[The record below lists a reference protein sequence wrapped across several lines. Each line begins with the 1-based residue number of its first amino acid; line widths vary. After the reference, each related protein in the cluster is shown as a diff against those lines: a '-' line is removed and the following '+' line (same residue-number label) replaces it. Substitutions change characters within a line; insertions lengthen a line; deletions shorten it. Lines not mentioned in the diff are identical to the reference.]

1 MRALN
6 RMTIR
11 GSLLAGLAIMAM
23 LGAACDESLS
33 TLAGPTPTLEPTFS
47 SIQANIFS
55 ASDSSGRAAC
65 ITCHTNQG
73 RDPAEGLNLLP
84 EFSYAALINVASR
97 QKAGAVL
104 VAPGNPDGSYLVH
117 TLEGAS
123 GISGGRMPRSGPPFL
138 TDQQITIIRRWIEL
152 GARND

>member
-1 MRALN
+1 MNALN

-11 GSLLAGLAIMAM
+11 GGLLAGLAIMAM

-47 SIQANIFS
+47 SIQSNIFS
-55 ASDSSGRAAC
+55 ASDSSGRVAC
-65 ITCHTNQG
+65 TSCHTNQG
-73 RDPAEGLNLLP
+73 RNPAGNLNLLP

-97 QKAGAVL
+97 QKAGATL
-104 VAPGNPDGSYLVH
+104 VVPGEPDGSYIVH
-117 TLEGAS
+117 KLEGAA
-123 GISGGRMPRSGPPFL
+123 GITGGRMPRSGPPFL
-138 TDQQITIIRRWIEL
+138 TEGQITIIRRWIAL